1 MSLEDISNIYSNLLF
16 ILHKDLEKIHE
27 AKTLDEF
34 EKRVNTLQHKINL
47 VKNKIIKTK
56 EIIIKNS

>member
-34 EKRVNTLQHKINL
+34 EERVNALQHKIHL

-56 EIIIKNS
+56 EILIKNY